1 MGLSRQ
7 NVQRIADRLV
17 IDGFLETS
25 INPAHR
31 RAKFYLLTSHG
42 EEAMAN
48 VSIRQVKWANEISK
62 GIERADLSKTVSVM
76 TDPCER
82 LEIWSEEISEENED

>member
-1 MGLSRQ
+1 
-7 NVQRIADRLV
+7 
-17 IDGFLETS
+17 
-25 INPAHR
+25 
-31 RAKFYLLTSHG
+31 
-42 EEAMAN
+42 MAN